1 MAISVLRV
9 LGEVQARSKNRELT
23 VGQRVDL
30 RQSMA
35 DRSMLLFVQASKC
48 GSPYKRSCEIAGLA
62 TVVFSLCVV
71 GGALAVVLA
80 LT

>member
-1 MAISVLRV
+1 
-9 LGEVQARSKNRELT
+9 
-23 VGQRVDL
+23 
-30 RQSMA
+30 
-35 DRSMLLFVQASKC
+35 MLLFVQASKC
-48 GSPYKRSCEIAGLA
+48 GSPYKKSCEVAWLA